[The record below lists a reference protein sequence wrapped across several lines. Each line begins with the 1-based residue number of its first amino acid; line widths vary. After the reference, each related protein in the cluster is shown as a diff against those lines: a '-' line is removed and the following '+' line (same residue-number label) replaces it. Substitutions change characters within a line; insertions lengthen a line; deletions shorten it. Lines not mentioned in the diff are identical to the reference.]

1 MLAMKFYMFESEPF
15 LSFSFAGERNF
26 AGELG
31 ERGTTVPPCIT
42 LLHNKNSLRGLLL
55 HSRFHSFCIFF
66 PFLSLG
72 TWYCFPESVCNGED

>member
-31 ERGTTVPPCIT
+31 ERGEAS
-42 LLHNKNSLRGLLL
+42 KWWRGQRRGQ
-55 HSRFHSFCIFF
+55 S
-66 PFLSLG
+66 
-72 TWYCFPESVCNGED
+72 